1 MRTRVFYDKPIDACY
16 GCQSC
21 AEICPVGAITMQPD
35 GEGFLFPDID
45 VAKCIECNKC
55 EKSCPTQ
62 SEVSRNLYHPVPESV
77 SAAWN
82 KDVRTRKESTSGGV
96 FFVLSKIWI
105 NKYRGVVYGADFDS
119 NMTVHHVRIDE
130 EEDLT
135 RLRGSK
141 YVQSDTHGA
150 FISVKKDLKEGKR
163 VLFSGT
169 PCQIAGLR
177 AFLKG
182 DYDNLFTIDLV
193 CHGVPSPKI
202 FREHIDYI
210 QKARGDKIVDYK
222 FRAKDNAGWRAY
234 IKYVFKD
241 SGTEKRELSKD
252 FFAHCFY
259 NSIINRRSCST
270 CDFSCP
276 ERVGDITLSDFWN
289 AEKYCKQLR
298 IQRKHGFNMVMCN
311 TQKGKN
317 LYDEVKECLGEV
329 VLPSSV
335 AIQGDVRLRHPEEAP
350 ADRECVFHE
359 YHSHGYDWLVKNRC
373 WKSPLIYRFLPI
385 WLKNMIYEIKA
396 RL

>member
-1 MRTRVFYDKPIDACY
+1 MRTHVFYDKPIEACY

-21 AEICPVGAITMQPD
+21 AEICPVGAIKMQPD
-35 GEGFLFPDID
+35 SEGFLFPEID
-45 VAKCIECNKC
+45 ATKCIECNQC

-62 SEVSRNLYHPVPESV
+62 SAVSQNLYHPTPESV
-77 SAAWN
+77 FAAWN
-82 KDVRTRKESTSGGV
+82 KDMYARKESTSGGV

-119 NMTVHHVRIDE
+119 DMTVRHVRIDE
-130 EEDLT
+130 EEGLT

-177 AFLKG
+177 AFLKT
-182 DYDNLFTIDLV
+182 DYDNLVTIDLV
-193 CHGVPSPKI
+193 CHGVPSPLI
-202 FREHIDYI
+202 FKEHIDYI
-210 QKARGDKIVDYK
+210 QKNRDDKIVDYK

-234 IKYVFKD
+234 VKYMFKD
-241 SGTEKRELSKD
+241 SGAEQLGFGKD
-252 FFAHCFY
+252 FFIHCMFS
-259 NSIINRRSCST
+259 SITNRRSCFT

-289 AEKYCKQLR
+289 AEKHCKPLR
-298 IQRKHGFNMVMCN
+298 LQRKHGFNMVMCN
-311 TQKGKN
+311 TPKGN
-317 LYDEVKECLGEV
+317 DLYNEVRACLGELL
-329 VLPSSV
+329 LPSSV
-335 AIQGDVRLRHPEEAP
+335 AIQGDVRLRHTEDAP
-350 ADRECVFHE
+350 ADRDIVFQE
-359 YHSHGYDWLVKNRC
+359 YHCHGYDWLVKNRR
-373 WKSPLIYRFLPI
+373 WKSPLIYRFIPN
-385 WLKNMIYEIKA
+385 WVKNMIYEIRA